1 MTPCPIRA
9 KMLST
14 DNNNEAGKGDRDVG
28 TAVKVTI
35 TQAEGDEWGDE
46 QPAATLKVQTD
57 HIATDDQG
65 EYLPDDEV
73 TADKV
78 YEAVKQWQ
86 DITGLHDT
94 DDQLIEWHYEPEKQ
108 SESKVKGETSHHKKE
123 IGTMSAKEQ
132 MAQMQIQAELERQ
145 SPHSSATASTSIA
158 ALTTA
163 GS

>member
-1 MTPCPIRA
+1 MWELR
-9 KMLST
+9 
-14 DNNNEAGKGDRDVG
+14 
-28 TAVKVTI
+28 VKVTI

-94 DDQLIEWHYEPEKQ
+94 DDQLIEWHYEPEK
-108 SESKVKGETSHHKKE
+108 
-123 IGTMSAKEQ
+123 AKR
-132 MAQMQIQAELERQ
+132 I
-145 SPHSSATASTSIA
+145 
-158 ALTTA
+158 
-163 GS
+163 